1 MAGEIDEALELL
13 EGSGPEYTGGLS
25 NHGPMAAE
33 YSTSCRPPCSHID
46 ACANPSTHIDSLC

>member
-1 MAGEIDEALELL
+1 MAGEIDEALEML

-33 YSTSCRPPCSHID
+33 ALVALWRLVRLGSPGR
-46 ACANPSTHIDSLC
+46 